1 VRSGEGS
8 EAAHPTSAAKPCAG
22 VWGCAEV
29 RAATVASTSAA
40 VRALTNTVAP
50 RLASSCAVARPM
62 PLVPPVTSTR

>member
-1 VRSGEGS
+1 MRSGEGS

-40 VRALTNTVAP
+40 VRALTNTVACE
-50 RLASSCAVARPM
+50 LVCAVARPM